1 MFLQAKRQ
9 QEMFIG
15 RLLSLNPSGK
25 LILMS
30 FENNMKEEKCG
41 YFFQAVKQKNYGTT
55 DISKDYEATSKVG
68 VTVESKLQENKFD

>member
-15 RLLSLNPSGK
+15 RLLSLNPSSK

-41 YFFQAVKQKNYGTT
+41 YFF
-55 DISKDYEATSKVG
+55 
-68 VTVESKLQENKFD
+68 